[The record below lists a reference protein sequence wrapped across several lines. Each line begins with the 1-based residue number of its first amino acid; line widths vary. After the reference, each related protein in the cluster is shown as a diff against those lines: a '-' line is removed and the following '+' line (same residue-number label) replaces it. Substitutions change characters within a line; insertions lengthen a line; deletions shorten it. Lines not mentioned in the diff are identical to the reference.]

1 MSRTHWT
8 AEQIPRQDGRV
19 AVVTGANA
27 GIGFE
32 TAKELARKGATV
44 ILACRNAGRAEAA
57 VKRLHAEL
65 PGETAVQFRELDL
78 GDLESV
84 RSFATPFKEQFK
96 RLDLLIAN
104 AGVMMPPK
112 SKTRDGFELQF
123 GTNHL
128 GHFAL
133 IGLLLDPLLATGGA
147 RVVVVSSSAH
157 RWARINFD
165 DLQWERRP
173 YKKMPSYG
181 QSKLANLLFTYEFQR
196 RLERAG
202 KDLVAAAAHPGWTAT
217 ELQRHAT
224 LFRLLNPLFAM
235 EPWQGALPT
244 LYAATAPDVRGGEY
258 YGPDGLGETT
268 GYPKRVRSNARSRD
282 EQAASRLWQVSEEL
296 TGVSFGGLGRGS
308 NSHHRV

>member
-1 MSRTHWT
+1 MRRTKWT
-8 AEQIPRQDGRV
+8 AVHIPRQDARV
-19 AVVTGANA
+19 AVVTGANS

-32 TAKELARKGATV
+32 AAKELARKGATV

-57 VKRLHAEL
+57 VRRLHAAL
-65 PGETAVQFRELDL
+65 PGTSTQFRELDL

-84 RSFATPFKEQFK
+84 RNFATQFRESFQ

-133 IGLLLDPLLATGGA
+133 TGLLLDLLLDTNGA

-157 RWARINFD
+157 RWGEVNFD

-173 YKKMPSYG
+173 YRKMQSYG

-196 RLERAG
+196 KLEKSG
-202 KDLVAAAAHPGWTAT
+202 KTLVAAAVHPGWTAT

-224 LFRLLNPLFAM
+224 LFRLFNPLFAM
-235 EPWQGALPT
+235 NPWQGALPT
-244 LYAATAPDVRGGEY
+244 LYAATARDVRGGEY
-258 YGPDGLGETT
+258 YGPDGIAETS
-268 GYPKRVRSNARSRD
+268 GYPKKVQSSARSRD
-282 EQAASRLWQVSEEL
+282 LWVASRLWQVSEEL
-296 TGVSFGGLGRGS
+296 VGVSFEGLGSRS
-308 NSHHRV
+308 